1 MSLFALGIIAVLFIG
16 LLGYVLGYR
25 RFLIEEKFRDKKH
38 KVDELRSFLGGTAE
52 DLVAIVNIPFD
63 REGLNQDQ
71 HEELRIEIRTIHAE
85 TDRLRPLFVDDEEMI
100 RALAFMGDF
109 TAMRLETDNL
119 PIEPFERFISFR
131 SLLFDR
137 LSQMEKELYE
147 PLNWKFWT

>member
-1 MSLFALGIIAVLFIG
+1 MSLFALGIIAALFAG

-25 RFLIEEKFRDKKH
+25 RFLIEERFRDKKH
-38 KVDELRSFLGGTAE
+38 KIDELRSFLGGPAE
-52 DLVAIVNIPFD
+52 DMVAIVNTPFD
-63 REGLNQDQ
+63 REGMTQNQ

-85 TDRLRPLFVDDEEMI
+85 ADRLRPLFVGDEEMI
-100 RALAFMGDF
+100 RALTFMGNF
-109 TAMRLETDNL
+109 TAMKLETDTL
-119 PIEPFERFISFR
+119 PVEPFERFVRFR